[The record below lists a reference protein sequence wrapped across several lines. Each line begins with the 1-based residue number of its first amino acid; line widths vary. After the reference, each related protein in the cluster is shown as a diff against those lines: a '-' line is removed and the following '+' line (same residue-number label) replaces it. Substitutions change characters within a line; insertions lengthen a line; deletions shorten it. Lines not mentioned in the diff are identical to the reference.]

1 MRSLLALSLLASLAS
16 IAPLASTAARA
27 HADGGHTR
35 HFPGE
40 RLEPGIDTE
49 AIGNTEW
56 AGVPDHFGWDVAL
69 WLDYEN
75 DPLFTYTIDDST
87 VSPPGGRVDPLE
99 RDSILVANRVH
110 SELALA
116 FAVFD
121 WVQIGLQLPVLL
133 YQSRDDTQAP
143 EDDRGTALGS
153 AGIGDIQLRPKIR
166 VLRQLDGAPLDIAL
180 LAPISFPTGQFADYF
195 GEQSGS
201 IAPGVAMSREFGNVR
216 VAANLLHRFRDP
228 SRVFTLAVGNEL
240 LWRAAASYRFD
251 LLVDRPTEVGLSVVG
266 AAATDEVGRG
276 DNLSV
281 RNPIEAL
288 VDVQHKVWGP
298 LDVFFGAG
306 AGLIAGNGV
315 PDFRLFGGLRWADRP
330 PSDYDQDG
338 LSGTADKCPRVPEN
352 KNGFEDDDGCPDS
365 GDSDKDGIGDSV
377 DDCKDVP
384 EDMDGFE
391 DKDGCPDDDDKD
403 GIADASDGVNGAC
416 KKQAEDK
423 DGFED
428 GDGCPDDDN
437 DKDGVKDADDKC
449 KDVAEDRDEFE
460 DDDGCPDFDNDKDGF
475 ADEADGPGG
484 SCKNEAG
491 PKANK
496 GCPDKDR
503 DGDTV
508 VDRLDNCP
516 DEPGTPENGGCKA
529 KQLVVITDAKLEIK
543 ERVYFK
549 TARDVIESKS
559 FALLDNVAAV
569 LKAHPEITKIRV
581 EGHTDDV
588 GDDATNK
595 DLSNRRAASVKRYL
609 IEKGGVDAARLDA
622 QGFGEEKPVAK
633 NDTEEGK
640 QENRRVEFVIVNEDA
655 PPAETKA
662 P

>member
-1 MRSLLALSLLASLAS
+1 MLRFLLALTLLAST
-16 IAPLASTAARA
+16 TAFA
-27 HADGGHTR
+27 HEGHTR

-40 RLEPGIDTE
+40 RLEPGMDSE

-56 AGVPDHFGWDVAL
+56 AGVPDHFGWDAAL

-75 DPLFTYTIDDST
+75 DPLFTYTVPDA
-87 VSPPGGRVDPLE
+87 RDPLE
-99 RDSILVANRVH
+99 RQDVLVANRVH
-110 SELALA
+110 SELVLA
-116 FAVFD
+116 FAVLD
-121 WVQIGLQLPVLL
+121 WIQIGLQMPVLL
-133 YQSRDDTQAP
+133 YQSRDELQAP
-143 EDDRGTALGS
+143 EIDRAPPAAALSSLGV
-153 AGIGDIQLRPKIR
+153 GDIQLRPKVR

-180 LAPISFPTGQFADYF
+180 LAPISFPTGQFTDYF
-195 GEQSGS
+195 GEETGS
-201 IAPGVAMSREFGNVR
+201 IAPGVAASRDFGNVR

-228 SRVFTLAVGNEL
+228 SRALSLAIGNEL
-240 LWRAAASYRFD
+240 LWRGAISYRFD
-251 LLVDRPTEVGLSVVG
+251 LLVDRPTEVGLSVAG

-276 DNLSV
+276 DNLAV

-288 VDVQHKVWGP
+288 VDVQHKIWSG

-306 AGLIAGNGV
+306 AGVIAGFGV
-315 PDFRLFGGLRWADRP
+315 PDFRLYGGLRWSDRP

-338 LSGTADKCPRVPEN
+338 LSGTADRCPRIPEN
-352 KNGFEDDDGCPDS
+352 KNGWEDDDGCPDS
-365 GDSDKDGIGDSV
+365 GDSDKDGIGDV
-377 DDCKDVP
+377 DDKCKDVP
-384 EDMDGFE
+384 EDKDGVE
-391 DKDGCPDDDDKD
+391 DDDGCPEDDDKD
-403 GIADASDGVNGAC
+403 GIADAVDGEGGKC
-416 KKQAEDK
+416 RKEAEDK

-428 GDGCPDDDN
+428 TDGCPDLDN
-437 DKDGVKDADDKC
+437 DKDGVNDADDKC
-449 KDVAEDRDEFE
+449 RDVPEDKDDFE
-460 DDDGCPDFDNDKDGF
+460 DGDGCPDFDNDKDGF
-475 ADEADGPGG
+475 ADESDGPGG
-484 SCKNEAG
+484 SCRNEPG
-491 PKANK
+491 PRANK

-516 DEPGTPENGGCKA
+516 DEAGTPENGGCKA

-559 FALLDNVAAV
+559 FGLLDNVAAV
-569 LKAHPEITKIRV
+569 LKAHPEIAKIRV

-609 IEKGGVDAARLDA
+609 IEKGGIDAARLDA

-640 QENRRVEFVIVNEDA
+640 QENRRVEFVIVREDEPAA
-655 PPAETKA
+655 PK
-662 P
+662 